1 MREEAIADLESRL
14 RLAEEENK
22 EIKKQCRDVTL
33 GVRVPATGNVEAK
46 MWRMQKEHE
55 EEADKWARE
64 KRYMEQQ
71 HAHTLAL
78 HKQEAHEHGLAM
90 QEVRK
95 LQHEADTKDD
105 TISEQFAQIRNLEH
119 AQRLLEMELL
129 SARKNVIYGTQF
141 HSE

>member
-1 MREEAIADLESRL
+1 MVVF
-14 RLAEEENK
+14 
-22 EIKKQCRDVTL
+22 Q
-33 GVRVPATGNVEAK
+33 
-46 MWRMQKEHE
+46 
-55 EEADKWARE
+55 
-64 KRYMEQQ
+64 
-71 HAHTLAL
+71 
-78 HKQEAHEHGLAM
+78 
-90 QEVRK
+90 VRK